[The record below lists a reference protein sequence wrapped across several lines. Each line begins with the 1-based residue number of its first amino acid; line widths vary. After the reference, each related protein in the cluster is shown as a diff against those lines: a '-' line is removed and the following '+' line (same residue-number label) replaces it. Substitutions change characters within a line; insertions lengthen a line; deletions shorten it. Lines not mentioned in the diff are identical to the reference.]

1 MLYTITNT
9 GSTNARPSAI
19 GANSISVDY
28 EGEHVF
34 TVVNFTTETTPAY
47 ADPEGDAPSY
57 IKVLTLPSA
66 GELQVDAVAITA
78 GAIVSTGVIS
88 AGNFKYIAD
97 NPGVAPVAAYTFT
110 FDIADAGSNTLSGL
124 SDGVMSL
131 SINAEVNSPPDS
143 VGDNTVNGTYGT
155 TTVFDAADF
164 TTNTT
169 PAYGDPEGDAA
180 YKVKITSL
188 PPSGTLSF
196 NGSPVLVN
204 QEILLSSV
212 DAGYLV
218 FNQDPSVKGS
228 QTIDF
233 DFSISD
239 VGSEQFTA

>member
-19 GANSISVDY
+19 GKNAITVDF

-34 TVVNFTTETTPAY
+34 TVANFTTETTPAY
-47 ADPEGDAPSY
+47 ADPEGNALSY
-57 IKVLTLPSA
+57 VKVITLPSA
-66 GELQVDAVAITA
+66 GELQVDAVAISA

-97 NPGVAPVAAYTFT
+97 NPGVTLSPAYSFS
-110 FDIADAGSNTLSGL
+110 FDVADAGSNTLSGL
-124 SDGVMSL
+124 STGIMGIT
-131 SINAEVNSPPDS
+131 INAEVNSPPDS
-143 VGDNTVNGTYGT
+143 VGDNTVNGTYGVT
-155 TTVFDAADF
+155 TTFTAADF

-169 PAYGDPEGDAA
+169 PAYSDPDGDAA
-180 YKVKITSL
+180 YKVKVTSL
-188 PPSGTLSF
+188 PLSGVLSF

-212 DAGYLV
+212 DSGYLV
-218 FNQDPSVKGS
+218 FNQDIAVKGS
-228 QTIDF
+228 QVISF
-233 DFSISD
+233 NFSISD